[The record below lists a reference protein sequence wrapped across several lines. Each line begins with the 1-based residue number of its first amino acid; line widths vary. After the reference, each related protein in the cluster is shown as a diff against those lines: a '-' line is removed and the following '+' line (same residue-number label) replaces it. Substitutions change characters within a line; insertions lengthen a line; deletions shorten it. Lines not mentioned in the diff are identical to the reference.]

1 MPNSSR
7 SSNTIQLYYTTND
20 HKCNYYYF
28 SIKRPDDSILKSSK
42 HNEADTSYN
51 SIKDH
56 VPNIRK
62 MLEYNGENLCA
73 GVSKRYILE
82 AFDNCKYVLVLTE
95 IKKPIYSLRK
105 ETFIDSLCGLV
116 FMKENV
122 PKDTS
127 LSTDTDYLYLNL
139 ICAVKGVGSHLLKK
153 CEEIALKLGK
163 TKVKLDSLD
172 TPLGFYLYKG
182 YEFDKSTSPGAQ
194 YQFSIDT
201 ETKEPA
207 KDNKN
212 LKYVDIKDIPEPK
225 LGFVLSQKPNKN
237 TYKWIV
243 VKGSNGYEYRYIKP
257 GNLLT
262 HKRIETTNSD
272 RTIKV
277 KYVPIYNQEVMKYL
291 KQFKRPKLE
300 DSGLKDVNGDKIN
313 TNGGLIDTLYG
324 VSTYRMDGEGV
335 AMTKNL
341 IQETASSS
349 RSAQGKKIK
358 KKKSTKKH
366 KKQKKQKKDRKNS
379 KKNKKK

>member
-1 MPNSSR
+1 MPSSSR
-7 SSNTIQLYYTTND
+7 GSNAIKLFHETKD

-28 SIKRPDDSILKSSK
+28 SVRSDDSILKSAM
-42 HNEADTSYN
+42 HNEKDRTYN

-56 VPNIRK
+56 VPNIRE
-62 MLEYNGENLCA
+62 MLEHNGENLCA
-73 GVSKRYILE
+73 GVSKGYILE
-82 AFDNCKYVLVLTE
+82 AFDQCKYVLVLTE

-105 ETFIDSLCGLV
+105 ETFVDSLCGLV

-127 LSTDTDYLYLNL
+127 LLTDYLYLNL

-153 CEEIALKLGK
+153 CEEIALKIGK

-172 TPLGFYLYKG
+172 SPLGFYLYKG
-182 YEFDKSTSPGAQ
+182 YRFDKSTSPGAQ
-194 YQFSIDT
+194 YQFSKDT
-201 ETKEPA
+201 ETKEPT

-225 LGFVLSQKPNKN
+225 LGFVLAQKPNKN

-243 VKGSNGYEYRYIKP
+243 VNGDNGYEYRYIKP

-272 RTIKV
+272 GTIKV
-277 KYVPIYNQEVMKYL
+277 EYIPIYDQKVMKYL
-291 KQFKRPKLE
+291 KKFKRPELQ
-300 DSGLKDVNGDKIN
+300 DSGQTDINGDKIN

-341 IQETASSS
+341 VQETASSS
-349 RSAQGKKIK
+349 LSAQGKKIK
-358 KKKSTKKH
+358 KKKSTKK
-366 KKQKKQKKDRKNS
+366 QKKLRKGKKNS
-379 KKNKKK
+379 KKKKKK